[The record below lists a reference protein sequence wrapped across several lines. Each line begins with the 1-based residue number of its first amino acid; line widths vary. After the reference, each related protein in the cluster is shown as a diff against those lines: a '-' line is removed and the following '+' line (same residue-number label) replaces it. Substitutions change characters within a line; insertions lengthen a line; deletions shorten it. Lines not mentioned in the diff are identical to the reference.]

1 MGNERVV
8 VVREQKRGGF
18 WPFVGGLAL
27 GVLSLWA
34 INKYQKSKEESQKGD
49 FIDVDCDEENHQPN
63 LDWVNEVKM
72 TNDLIEIIKNK
83 VNLSQKEKG
92 VLKSLENRLEE
103 LYSEF

>member
-27 GVLSLWA
+27 GALGLWA
-34 INKYQKSKEESQKGD
+34 INKYQKSKEETQKD
-49 FIDVDCDEENHQPN
+49 NFIDVDCDEENYQPN

-83 VNLSQKEKG
+83 VNLSQKEKS
-92 VLKSLENRLEE
+92 VLKSLEDRLEE
-103 LYSEF
+103 LNSEF